1 MEVLG
6 DSYENQTS
14 PSLPLR
20 MYIRH
25 LEHSPDPQ
33 APTTSS
39 KITQPLSIHKSKNTK
54 ASVVGANL
62 NREGMVNKLTVTHVC
77 ICNVKL

>member
-20 MYIRH
+20 TYIKY
-25 LEHSPDPQ
+25 LEHSQAPQ
-33 APTTSS
+33 APTASS
-39 KITQPLSIHKSKNTK
+39 KVTQPLSIQKGKNTK

-62 NREGMVNKLTVTHVC
+62 NREGMVNKLTVIHVC